1 MHNAAANESF
11 HRKLADQ
18 KGRKPMAGHS
28 STLKP
33 GIYEHYK
40 GNLYE
45 VIDVARH
52 SETEELLVVY
62 RPMYGE
68 GALWV
73 RPLDMFTESVT
84 VQGQTRPRFR
94 YSADT

>member
-1 MHNAAANESF
+1 
-11 HRKLADQ
+11 
-18 KGRKPMAGHS
+18 MAGHS

-45 VIDVARH
+45 VTDVARH
-52 SETEELLVVY
+52 SETGELLVAY
-62 RPMYGE
+62 RPLYGE

-73 RPLDMFTESVT
+73 RPLDMFTETVT
-84 VQGQTRPRFR
+84 VNGQTRPRFR
-94 YSADT
+94 YSGDT